1 MIQLPAFH
9 FRRSHI
15 WPAAVVLFLY
25 LMLGALYLNHYDWN
39 VGAFS
44 RIGQGSSI
52 GQLFSND
59 GIYLDPPGAG
69 YDGQFYY
76 VLARRPFDFETVS
89 RVIDFPAWRYQRIV
103 YPLTVWF
110 LSLFGHA
117 TLVALFLPLVNIVS
131 VGMSVYLLGRLLER
145 YALNPWLSLLY
156 GLSPG
161 LIFSFFYNLAEPLA
175 YFFVIAAVYYFLNNR
190 FIRSTIF
197 LTIAAL
203 TKEICL
209 LVAVGFM
216 LFLLLTRPSGY
227 FKKVLLYAVPV
238 VVFITWLIVLK
249 ILFSAGTYAPI
260 VDFNLGMPFAGF
272 MIKVKL
278 LFASQASFHTLLDV
292 FFYFISLVGAIF
304 IVNNFFRGPTIY
316 TTIGVLYVALAI
328 TFAPTLLLFPKE
340 YTRNFIGLSLFLFL
354 SYPLTK
360 SKATLILLA
369 GYVLSGVL
377 YFSEMFFFRNIFY

>member
-175 YFFVIAAVYYFLNNR
+175 YFFVIAAVYYFLNDS
-190 FIRSTIF
+190 FIRSVIF
-197 LTIAAL
+197 LAIAAL

-209 LVAVGFM
+209 LVAVGFG
-216 LFLLLTRPSGY
+216 LFLLLTRPLGY
-227 FKKVLLYAVPV
+227 LKKTLLYAIPV
-238 VVFITWLIVLK
+238 VVFIIWLIVLK
-249 ILFSAGTYAPI
+249 ILFSAGTYVPI
-260 VDFNLGMPFAGF
+260 VDFNLGLPFAGLL
-272 MIKVKL
+272 IKARL
-278 LFASQASFHTLLDV
+278 LLTSQEFFHTLSDI
-292 FFYFISLVGAIF
+292 FFYSLFFTGAIL
-304 IVNNFFRGPTIY
+304 IIANFFKEQTLY
-316 TTIGVLYVALAI
+316 NTIGVLYVILILA
-328 TFAPTLLLFPKE
+328 FAPTLL
-340 YTRNFIGLSLFLFL
+340 
-354 SYPLTK
+354 
-360 SKATLILLA
+360 
-369 GYVLSGVL
+369 
-377 YFSEMFFFRNIFY
+377 